1 MIAGHV
7 VQPRRVR
14 FLFLF
19 LFLECSSSRPLPTDA
34 DRRAARETRCASSP
48 LISVQTSGR
57 IGGIRSGG

>member
-14 FLFLF
+14 FLF